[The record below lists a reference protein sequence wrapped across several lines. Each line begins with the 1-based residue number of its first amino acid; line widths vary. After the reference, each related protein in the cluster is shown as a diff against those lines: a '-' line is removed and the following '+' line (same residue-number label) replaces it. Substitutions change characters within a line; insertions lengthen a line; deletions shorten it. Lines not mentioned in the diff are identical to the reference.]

1 MAKVKKLPKRIGGV
15 KLPRA
20 VRKGGLAEVLSSK
33 AGQALIAEAVLA
45 MGALAAKTIK
55 ESPKAHHKRA
65 ELTGKLRDAGD
76 QAVGQATAAGAAL
89 TFALGEAVRSFSDA
103 LRHGEHRLAE
113 PPVGDPKAQRAPR
126 PPLEGRPP
134 KSRPASLKASNSGA
148 GPQSGLPS

>member
-1 MAKVKKLPKRIGGV
+1 MAKMKKLPKRIGGV
-15 KLPRA
+15 KLPRT

-45 MGALAAKTIK
+45 IGALAAKTIK
-55 ESPKAHHKRA
+55 DSPKARRKRA
-65 ELTGKLRDAGD
+65 ELAGKLHDAGD
-76 QAVGQATAAGAAL
+76 QAIGQATAAGATL

-103 LRHGEHRLAE
+103 LRHGEHRSAQ
-113 PPVGDPKAQRAPR
+113 PPVGDPKSQRAPL

-134 KSRPASLKASNSGA
+134 KSRPASLKSSISVA